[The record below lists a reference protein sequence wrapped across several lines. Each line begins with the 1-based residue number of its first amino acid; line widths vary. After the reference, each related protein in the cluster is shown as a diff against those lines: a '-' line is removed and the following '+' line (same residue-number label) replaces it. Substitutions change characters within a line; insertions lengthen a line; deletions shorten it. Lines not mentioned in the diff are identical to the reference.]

1 MKLPYVV
8 LSAAVSIDGYL
19 DDSGCKRLLLSCPE
33 DFDRVDAVRA
43 DVDAVLVGANT
54 IRRDNPRLIVHS
66 EQRRA
71 ERAARGLPAYPM
83 KVIVT
88 GSGDLD
94 PELAVWGCGG
104 EKLVF
109 TVDSAAEKVRD
120 RLGTRAEVVSTGAV
134 FDWHTVLARLGE
146 RGVDRLMVEGGGTV
160 HTQLVALNLA
170 DELHI
175 AVAPLVVGQA
185 DAPRFLGPANYPGG
199 PTARMKLLGCT
210 QVGDVVLLRYSP
222 KDLTVC
228 Q

>member
-19 DDSGCKRLLLSCPE
+19 DDAGCQRLLLSCPE

-43 DVDAVLVGANT
+43 EADAVLVGANT
-54 IRRDNPRLIVHS
+54 IRRDNPRLIVRS

-71 ERAARGLPAYPM
+71 RREARGLPAYPM

-94 PELAVWGCGG
+94 ADLAVWGCGG

-109 TVDSAAEKVRD
+109 TVDSAAEKLRD
-120 RLGTRAEVVSTGAV
+120 NLGELAEVVSTGAV

-146 RGVDRLMVEGGGTV
+146 RGVDRLMVE
-160 HTQLVALNLA
+160 LNLA
-170 DELHI
+170 DELHV
-175 AVAPLVVGQA
+175 AVAPLVVGQV

-199 PTARMKLLGCT
+199 TSARMKLLGCT

-222 KDLTVC
+222 KDLTCC

>member
-8 LSAAVSIDGYL
+8 LSAAVSIDGCL
-19 DDSGCKRLLLSCPE
+19 DDAGCRRLLLSCPE

-43 DVDAVLVGANT
+43 DVDAILVGANT

-66 EQRRA
+66 EQLRQ
-71 ERAARGLPAYPM
+71 ERLSRGLPAHPM
-83 KVIVT
+83 KVVVT

-94 PELAVWGCGG
+94 PELAVWSCGG
-104 EKLVF
+104 RKLVF
-109 TVDSAAEKVRD
+109 TVDSAAEKVTD
-120 RLGTRAEVVSTGAV
+120 RLGDRAEVVSTGPV
-134 FDWHTVLARLGE
+134 FDWHKVLAGLGE

-170 DELHI
+170 DELHV

-199 PTARMKLLGCT
+199 TTARMRLLGCT

-222 KDLTVC
+222 KDLTCC